1 MSLFYVIGTD
11 KRTEYIKDIIKEEG
25 KIADDSI
32 KADYIVAPTP
42 FTKDNKFVFG
52 TEITIND
59 FLEMSTDK
67 IVFAGAIPASIKE
80 SLSNKNTS
88 FYDLMEYEDVAILNA
103 IPTAE
108 GAIAVAME
116 MSDITLNGSNC
127 LVLGFGKIGKI
138 LSKMLQGIGAKVY
151 CEARKEKDLAQILA
165 MGYNSIDLKDLD
177 KYLSKFDYVFNT
189 IPYLILDEDRLDRL
203 KKEVCIIDL
212 ASKPGGVDFEYAKD
226 IGLKVNHALALPSK
240 VAPKTAA
247 MYLKQKIDYIICN
260 N

>member
-11 KRTEYIKDIIKEEG
+11 KRTEYIKDIIEEEG
-25 KIADDSI
+25 KNTDDLI
-32 KADYIVAPTP
+32 KAAYIVAPTP

-67 IVFAGAIPASIKE
+67 IVFAGAIPASVKE

-151 CEARKEKDLAQILA
+151 CEARKEKDL
-165 MGYNSIDLKDLD
+165 YKW
-177 KYLSKFDYVFNT
+177 
-189 IPYLILDEDRLDRL
+189 
-203 KKEVCIIDL
+203 
-212 ASKPGGVDFEYAKD
+212 
-226 IGLKVNHALALPSK
+226 
-240 VAPKTAA
+240 
-247 MYLKQKIDYIICN
+247 
-260 N
+260 